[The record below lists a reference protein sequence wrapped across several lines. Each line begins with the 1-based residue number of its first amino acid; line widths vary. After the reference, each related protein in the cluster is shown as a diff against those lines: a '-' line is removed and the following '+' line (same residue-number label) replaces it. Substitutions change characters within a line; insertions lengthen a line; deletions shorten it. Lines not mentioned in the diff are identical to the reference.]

1 MSELDDVLS
10 LVQVLSGAAENMAK
24 YDLAKQQQAN
34 AIEHERYIQR
44 KKDVATEHRVNLQ
57 NRKEQA
63 NALYSANDSKLD
75 GLVTE
80 FEEYGVNVSNYIKL
94 RDEHKTEAGQKL
106 LTDSGVSIGKD
117 LNVSYSIADDAVST
131 LDNIDTAI
139 SIQEEILS
147 DLDAAMN
154 LIHNVATVDI
164 QRVKDVTGIKGIRDV
179 KDIQKHLDKLGKVDV
194 SSAIKNN
201 EDVLDEIFFAKALQD
216 NPWLAQAYTSEKM
229 KKIMQSKDFT
239 REDML
244 LAGSLDT
251 PDAKDIKAQ
260 LKIDAVDA
268 NFKLRTGYDEID
280 RLETAL
286 RKDNTDLAYGIG
298 GLKGDDKQFLTSDV
312 AKSNQGIIEDQ
323 IVRLLKGATEGGL
336 FAWGGKTEGNVLNA
350 INAGLQGDKED
361 KKLAIKQLHEW
372 LIPKKGDAR
381 TASGLRANLK
391 TFNIKGKDVAIPG
404 FHELDID
411 FAGWGSGEDKEEY
424 LLKEH
429 YLKSLLG
436 QWQAFNERYPEF
448 LKELEQVERALQ

>member
-44 KKDVATEHRVNLQ
+44 KKDVAAEHRVNLQ

-179 KDIQKHLDKLGKVDV
+179 KDIQKHLDKMKKGEIKEAKNPLSGKPYEDLRGEADV
-194 SSAIKNN
+194 
-201 EDVLDEIFFAKALQD
+201 AL
-216 NPWLAQAYTSEKM
+216 
-229 KKIMQSKDFT
+229 KIMQGQPQ
-239 REDML
+239 E
-244 LAGSLDT
+244 
-251 PDAKDIKAQ
+251 
-260 LKIDAVDA
+260 V
-268 NFKLRTGYDEID
+268 
-280 RLETAL
+280 
-286 RKDNTDLAYGIG
+286 
-298 GLKGDDKQFLTSDV
+298 
-312 AKSNQGIIEDQ
+312 
-323 IVRLLKGATEGGL
+323 
-336 FAWGGKTEGNVLNA
+336 
-350 INAGLQGDKED
+350 KE
-361 KKLAIKQLHEW
+361 
-372 LIPKKGDAR
+372 
-381 TASGLRANLK
+381 
-391 TFNIKGKDVAIPG
+391 
-404 FHELDID
+404 
-411 FAGWGSGEDKEEY
+411 EDKETVDSEEKPQT
-424 LLKEH
+424 LTE
-429 YLKSLLG
+429 
-436 QWQAFNERYPEF
+436 
-448 LKELEQVERALQ
+448 